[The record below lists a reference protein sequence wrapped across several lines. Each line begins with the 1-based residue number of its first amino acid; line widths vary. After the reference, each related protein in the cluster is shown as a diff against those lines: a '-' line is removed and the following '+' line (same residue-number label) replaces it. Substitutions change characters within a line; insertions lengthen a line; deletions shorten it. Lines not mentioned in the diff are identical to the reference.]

1 MKKFTLMMWVLMM
14 VLTGCTNQSSF
25 DAEKLIG
32 SWKTSETAYED
43 GIKIKTVITVTFS
56 ADKSVEFKTK
66 YYAEDIYF
74 GSMTAKGEYKISNDK
89 IKVNIP
95 NSNIDIKL
103 VRDFFDSTSEYKR
116 MVKEMR
122 EEFIKENEPWMEDK
136 IISLTD
142 TKMQIED
149 EDDGLITF
157 KKIK

>member
-1 MKKFTLMMWVLMM
+1 MKKFTLMMWVLMI
-14 VLTGCTNQSSF
+14 VLTGCTNKSSF

-56 ADKSVEFKTK
+56 GDKSVEFKTK
-66 YYAEDIYF
+66 YYAEGIYF

-103 VRDFFDSTSEYKR
+103 VRDFFESTSEYKR

-149 EDDGLITF
+149 EDNGIITF